1 FGIGAV
7 AGGATDA
14 IPVKISDRLMNRDAE
29 LNLAIQAGDVVS
41 VPIDRPVYVYVD
53 GAVRTPGRLEELASR
68 PISLLQA
75 IAKAG
80 GVTERA
86 NLKAIQILRRASNG
100 TQTDLKVSLK
110 KIRQGKAP
118 DREREDGDVVGCP
131 ETFFGARKKK
141 PPCSTTGT
149 SS

>member
-29 LNLAIQAGDVVS
+29 LNLSIQAGDVVS

-53 GAVRTPGRLEELASR
+53 GAVKTPGRLEELASR

-80 GVTERA
+80 GVTDRA
-86 NLKAIQILRRASNG
+86 SLKSVQSLRRNSDG
-100 TQTDLKVSLK
+100 THADLHVSRK
-110 KIRQGKAP
+110 KIRQGK
-118 DREREDGDVVGCP
+118 DRDPLLEDGDVVVVP
-131 ETFFGARKKK
+131 ETFF
-141 PPCSTTGT
+141 
-149 SS
+149 